1 MSLCLINVF
10 LFGQREIISFSSTPS
25 NYITGYNPLI
35 FYFIG
40 AILSSIFTKKKEQL
54 ILQRNFFPF
63 LIFFLC
69 FSSNPLHKSKK

>member
-10 LFGQREIISFSSTPS
+10 LFGQKEIISFSSTPS

-40 AILSSIFTKKKEQL
+40 AILSSIFTKKRTINITKKFFF
-54 ILQRNFFPF
+54 IFNFFSLF
-63 LIFFLC
+63 
-69 FSSNPLHKSKK
+69 